1 MLINP
6 ILKVEIKFLRKKQTK
21 TSTMF
26 TMTILILMTSFS
38 VALVPIA
45 SAQTVATYA
54 QLSVNPNPVGIN
66 QMTNVIV
73 WVQPI
78 PPEAGEVF
86 NGFEVTITKP
96 DGNVDTLGPVDSWP
110 VGAAFFPYTPTK
122 VGEYTFEFTY
132 PGQTMASSGEEY
144 QPATSQT
151 VTLIVQED
159 PILGMPTTPLPE
171 YIDGIVNT
179 ENREWSGIV
188 GSWMMTYYN
197 STYTGYGDSGGGYNP
212 YSTAPRSAHIRWA
225 IPATTGGLPGG
236 EVGTQGVYSGLSYSS
251 FGNPPIVMHNRLFV
265 NTYANLGHF
274 REGGDGFACYDLQTG
289 EKLWSNNEGGITHGQ
304 HYLPSSPG
312 RPGIHSFL
320 WDLDASNNQWEVY
333 DPFDGSLQ
341 MVFENITK
349 QGTQWWWE
357 DAVYYGPNGEIYVYI
372 LDGYANELTMW
383 NSTKAFWGN
392 GILRYGG
399 DGIERFG
406 WSSSILYDWEK
417 GIEWIVT
424 IPDRNVGWHT
434 PYSIFGISDG
444 VIIAKSGTAGNW
456 IDFDIAYDI
465 TNGDELWVHDKSE
478 AVQSFWNSVGEGVTA
493 TWDLSTRKWTAY
505 NIHTGAKL
513 WESPQADYPWGTYA
527 SYGSTIADGQLFFG
541 SFDGHEYAID
551 MDSGAINW
559 KFYSGD
565 SGIETVTGSWPMWQ
579 GPLVADG
586 VVFCGTG
593 EETPTQPLT
602 RGNRVFAIDAETGE
616 EIWHVAGYMSLK
628 AVAEGVLIGYNGYD
642 SKIYCF
648 GKGPS
653 AMTLEAP
660 KVATPEGTAVMITGT
675 IIDQSAG
682 SKGTPAISDE
692 DMGEWMEYLY
702 MQKPRPQDVKGV
714 PVKLAYQLPDG
725 TWKDIDQT
733 ISDMDGNFGYLWTPP
748 GEGTYV
754 VKAFFLGSESYASS
768 EATTYVGIGTWPT
781 PDETDLTDLEDSV
794 SNQTTYIL
802 VLVALVVIAIVI
814 ALYSVL
820 KSRK

>member
-1 MLINP
+1 
-6 ILKVEIKFLRKKQTK
+6 
-21 TSTMF
+21 MF

-38 VALVPIA
+38 IALVPIA
-45 SAQTVATYA
+45 SAQTVTTYA
-54 QLSVNPNPVGIN
+54 QLSVNPNPVGKN
-66 QMTNVIV
+66 QMVNVIV

-96 DGNVDTLGPVDSWP
+96 DGNTETLGPVDSWP
-110 VGAAFFPYTPTK
+110 VGAAFFPYTPTT
-122 VGEYTFEFTY
+122 VGEYTFKFTY
-132 PGQTMASSGEEY
+132 PGQTMSSGEEY

-151 VTLIVQED
+151 VTLTVQED
-159 PILGMPTTPLPE
+159 PITGMPTTPLPE

-179 ENREWSGIV
+179 ENREWSGII
-188 GSWMMTYYN
+188 GSWMMTYYD

-357 DAVYYGPNGEIYVYI
+357 DAVVYGPNGEIYVYI

-406 WSSSILYDWEK
+406 WSSSRLYDWEK
-417 GIEWIVT
+417 GIEWTVT

-444 VIIAKSGTAGNW
+444 VIIAKSGTSGNW
-456 IDFDIAYDI
+456 VDYDIAYDLY
-465 TNGDELWVHDKSE
+465 TGEELWVHDISE
-478 AVQSFWNSVGEGVTA
+478 AVQSFYNSVGEGVTA
-493 TWDLSTRKWTAY
+493 VWDLSTRKWTAFD
-505 NIHTGAKL
+505 IHTGTKL
-513 WESPQADYPWGTYA
+513 WDSAQADYPWGTYA

-551 MDSGAINW
+551 MDTGAINW

-602 RGNRVFAIDAETGE
+602 RGNRVFAIDAETGD

-660 KVATPEGTAVMITGT
+660 KIATPEGTPVMITGT
-675 IIDQSAG
+675 ITDQSAG

-702 MQKPRPQDVKGV
+702 MQKPRPQDAKGV

-748 GEGTYV
+748 GEGTYL

-781 PDETDLTDLEDSV
+781 PEETDLTDLEDSV
-794 SNQTTYIL
+794 SNQTTYLL
-802 VLVALVVIAIVI
+802 VLVALVIIAIVI
-814 ALYSVL
+814 AVYSVL